1 MCRGIRI
8 LRPPYAVGV
17 TDSDIRAAAVAYVR
31 TVGGFRLPAP
41 QYEDAFNQAVDA
53 VTDATRELLA
63 NLAVAAAG
71 PAQ

>member
-1 MCRGIRI
+1 MCRGIKI

-17 TDSDIRAAAVAYVR
+17 TDDDVRAAALAYVR

-41 QYEDAFNQAVDA
+41 QHEDAFNQAVDSVSA
-53 VTDATRELLA
+53 ATRELLA
-63 NLAVAAAG
+63 NLAVGAAG